1 MSETGSIY
9 IGKLRVFGTDRSGKA
24 DVFENGE
31 KVGQITEKDLREAI
45 GESDHE
51 LTATLDLDAEPALE
65 AIDELQ
71 TELESLNVNV
81 EVRNPNATVEPWG
94 EPDD

>member
-31 KVGQITEKDLREAI
+31 KVGQITEKELR
-45 GESDHE
+45 G
-51 LTATLDLDAEPALE
+51 LLEPKRTNA
-65 AIDELQ
+65 
-71 TELESLNVNV
+71 NVY
-81 EVRNPNATVEPWG
+81 EVT
-94 EPDD
+94 DDD